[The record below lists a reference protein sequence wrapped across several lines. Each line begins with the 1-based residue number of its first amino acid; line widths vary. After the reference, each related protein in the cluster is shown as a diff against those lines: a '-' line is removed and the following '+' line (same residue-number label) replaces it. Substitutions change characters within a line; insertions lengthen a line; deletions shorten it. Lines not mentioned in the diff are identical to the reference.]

1 MKWRKRKKR
10 EKKAGITQP
19 HTASRDVTSAAPS
32 ALSVTRADPASALM
46 PEVLITRTLLDR
58 TAELLA
64 SFAEQ
69 HQAEGVVYWFGIE
82 LGSSAVV
89 TTLVVPNADT
99 RWGCVRT
106 SPEANAEAL
115 SVIVGTPLVLIGQ
128 AHSHPANGVRHS
140 RVDDQETFARFD
152 GAVSVVVPYFGRRG
166 LNLRRCGVH
175 RHISGEFRVVPPSQ
189 VGRHI
194 RVLPGEADFRPPT
207 LEQECGQ
214 QDTSNDVER
223 RGLSRGAV
231 YSN

>member
-1 MKWRKRKKR
+1 MKWRKRKKQ
-10 EKKAGITQP
+10 EKKASAAQP
-19 HTASRDVTSAAPS
+19 HAASKDATSDIRS
-32 ALSVTRADPASALM
+32 ALSSTGAKSAPM

-69 HQAEGVVYWFGIE
+69 RQAEGVVYWFGIE
-82 LGSSAVV
+82 FGASAVV

-115 SVIVGTPLVLIGQ
+115 SAIVGTPLVLIGQ

-175 RHISGEFRVVPPSQ
+175 RHGGGEFSVVPPSQ
-189 VGRHI
+189 VEQHI
-194 RVLPGEADFRPPT
+194 RVLPGEEDFRQPT

-214 QDTSNDVER
+214 QAASTDGEMS
-223 RGLSRGAV
+223 GLSHEAV
-231 YSN
+231 YGS